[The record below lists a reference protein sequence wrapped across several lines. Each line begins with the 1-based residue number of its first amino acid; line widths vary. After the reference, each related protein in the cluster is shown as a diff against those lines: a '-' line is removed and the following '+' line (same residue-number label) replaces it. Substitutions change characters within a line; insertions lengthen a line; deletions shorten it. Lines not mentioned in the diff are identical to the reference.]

1 VISFVDPR
9 CSDIIA
15 LDQQA
20 EATMVDL
27 EVPVEGVTLDALDA
41 FLCSDESPP
50 DSMMLSDL
58 DGFLTA
64 IAVGPELVMPSEW
77 LPVIWGDEE
86 PIFADE
92 AQMQAVLGGILSR
105 YNQIRHEITNGT
117 FEPILWSDADGTA
130 IGTDWAEGF
139 MQGVGLRAT
148 KWERLFRSEA
158 GASLIFPILALCG
171 DENGESLLDLEPED
185 EDRIAAEAA
194 TLLPGC
200 AMAIDDYWRRRKL
213 THGATSKTRK
223 RGRNDPCPCG
233 SGNKFK
239 KCCAK

>member
-1 VISFVDPR
+1 M
-9 CSDIIA
+9 IA

-20 EATMVDL
+20 ETTMIDL
-27 EVPVEGVTLDALDA
+27 EVPVQGVALDALDA
-41 FLCSDESPP
+41 FLSSDQSPP

-64 IAVGPELVMPSEW
+64 IAIGPELVMPSEW
-77 LPVIWGDEE
+77 LPVIWGDDE
-86 PIFADE
+86 PVFTDE
-92 AQMQAVLGGILSR
+92 AEMQAVLGGILSR
-105 YNQIRHEITNGT
+105 YNQIRHEIANGA
-117 FEPILWSDADGTA
+117 FEPILWSDADGTV

-148 KWERLFRSEA
+148 KWERLFRSEDGA
-158 GASLIFPILALCG
+158 GLIFPILALCG
-171 DENGESLLDLEPED
+171 DENGESLLGLEPED

-200 AMAIDDYWRRRKL
+200 AMTIDDYWRRQKL
-213 THGATSKTRK
+213 THGATKK
-223 RGRNDPCPCG
+223 PGRNDPCPCG

-239 KCCAK
+239 KCCGR